1 MARRCVYSL
10 PCKLRAPTLRC
21 AATSLAQ
28 GNTTVDGSS
37 GIAKVQTDSDIDD
50 RQPSAC
56 INAVHDTSSSSS
68 SNGFYGDRSSSSGAA
83 GAINGTYH
91 AFEPPLASESGITD
105 DDQYSVSSMSAS
117 SAKYRL
123 KQDLDRERSL
133 SSSSRIEATDGV
145 SASEASSGTQP
156 AASSPE
162 SPSDASSM
170 PGEEWHPRQERLKRL
185 REGQDG
191 SLNDKE
197 RLRRL
202 RISMANKGKQPW
214 NTGRKHSPGEAQRPS
229 KLPCL
234 PHSVH
239 SMAACFLG
247 SSAAAPLLQA
257 LTAPTFWAR
266 RILCTRQDGQDNICL
281 ITYHAIL
288 CTMVVFGLTSVL
300 FLLQLR

>member
-1 MARRCVYSL
+1 MQHFRARLFVKSYSSSAIACRNPPGQEGSAVAGRCVYSL

-28 GNTTVDGSS
+28 GNTTVDESS
-37 GIAKVQTDSDIDD
+37 GTAKVQTNSDIDD
-50 RQPSAC
+50 RQPSARR
-56 INAVHDTSSSSS
+56 NAVHDTYSLSS
-68 SNGFYGDRSSSSGAA
+68 SNGFYDDRSSSSGAA
-83 GAINGTYH
+83 GAINGRYH

-105 DDQYSVSSMSAS
+105 DGQYIVSSMSAS
-117 SAKYRL
+117 SAKDRL

-133 SSSSRIEATDGV
+133 SSSSRPEATDGT
-145 SASEASSGTQP
+145 SASEASSSTQP

-191 SLNDKE
+191 SLDDKE

-214 NTGRKHSPGEAQRPS
+214 NTGRKHSPGEAPHSS

-239 SMAACFLG
+239 TIWLPAFW
-247 SSAAAPLLQA
+247 AAPLQ
-257 LTAPTFWAR
+257 PPCFK
-266 RILCTRQDGQDNICL
+266 
-281 ITYHAIL
+281 H
-288 CTMVVFGLTSVL
+288 
-300 FLLQLR
+300 